1 MNGGDRHILC
11 SPTAPKPTGSWV
23 DYERRAMF
31 KTEAMKTSS
40 GSYDVQATCP
50 KGHTCFKKRGDSN
63 TYKCPYCGHD
73 VP

>member
-1 MNGGDRHILC
+1 
-11 SPTAPKPTGSWV
+11 
-23 DYERRAMF
+23 MF